1 MVRGSIKFKD
11 LSLPTI
17 LRIFSQTRKEGVLRI
32 TCGAES
38 GKITFWDEI
47 IMDASFR
54 DFCGEDALAEL
65 LTMPEGTFAL
75 EPGAIEEGNGTM
87 PTSLDI
93 IDAMRLVD
101 ERNALQEFVPENDSR
116 IRFVA
121 EVSDLDPHVA
131 RIVAA
136 MDDTGSTVAELSDR
150 TGLSRIRIEIL
161 LATLLKQ
168 GMAVKD
174 DLHETP
180 AHQTGQKPF
189 KMLFSFAD
197 ETVAGEFLDRTA
209 KLFGGSAPNGLKSSF
224 ADFIKLTVDGRSVHL
239 FTLRGDKRFSFL
251 WEPMIADS
259 EAAIFLV
266 GRLRDGEHA
275 DYFASRL
282 EPENVRCRL
291 IAPPGLTYPG
301 AETIDSDDDILNLF
315 NELLSE

>member
-17 LRIFSQTRKEGVLRI
+17 LRIFSHTRKEGVLRI
-32 TCGAES
+32 TCGTES
-38 GKITFWDEI
+38 GKIAFWDEI

-54 DFCGEDALAEL
+54 DFSGEDALAEL
-65 LTMPEGTFAL
+65 LTMPEGAFTL
-75 EPGAIEEGNGTM
+75 EPGTIEGGGETM

-101 ERNALQEFVPENDSR
+101 ERNALREFVPESSSR
-116 IRFVA
+116 VRFVA
-121 EVSDLDPHVA
+121 DGSSLDPQLA
-131 RIVAA
+131 RVVAA
-136 MDDTGSTVAELSDR
+136 MDATGSTVAELSDR
-150 TGLSRIRIEIL
+150 IGLSRIRIEIL

-168 GMAVKD
+168 GAAVMD
-174 DLHETP
+174 DPQETP
-180 AHQTGQKPF
+180 ALQNGQKPF
-189 KMLFSFAD
+189 KILFSFAD
-197 ETVAGEFLDRTA
+197 EAVASAFLDRTA
-209 KLFGGSAPNGLKSSF
+209 KLFGSSAPNGLKSAF
-224 ADFIKLTVDGRSVHL
+224 ADFIKLSVTGRSVHL

-275 DYFASRL
+275 DYFASKL